1 MCACHSTKPCRNG
14 TKLKWYGKVSDQSE
28 REFTKC
34 AKFVKEN
41 EMEREFSVRIK
52 LSKIRVYLSSLF
64 SFPEVPQNFAVLNT
78 RKENIPYL
86 RVPCIILYSNLPC
99 FLSNRQVQQFPAL
112 RKDPGTTQKGCYC
125 TITPNLVK
133 EASMQVVYILF
144 DFVMSK
150 G

>member
-1 MCACHSTKPCRNG
+1 MCQIREGKWNGTGILGTYKTSENSSIPLELVLFSGSSTKFR
-14 TKLKWYGKVSDQSE
+14 
-28 REFTKC
+28 
-34 AKFVKEN
+34 
-41 EMEREFSVRIK
+41 SV
-52 LSKIRVYLSSLF
+52 LF
-64 SFPEVPQNFAVLNT
+64 STENFWEFAPECLIEWKYDIKWVRYDIKLNT

-99 FLSNRQVQQFPAL
+99 FLSNRQVQQFPVL

-133 EASMQVVYILF
+133 EASTQVVYILF
-144 DFVMSK
+144 DFVVSK